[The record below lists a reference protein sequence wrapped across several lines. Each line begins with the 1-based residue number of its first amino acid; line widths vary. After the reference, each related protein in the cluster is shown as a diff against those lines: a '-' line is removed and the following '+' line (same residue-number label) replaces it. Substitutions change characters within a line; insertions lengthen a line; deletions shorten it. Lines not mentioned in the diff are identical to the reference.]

1 MASVARTLPLTTI
14 TANFRLRLRTV
25 TKHGLTRSIVPHELV
40 CYTQL
45 RRGSVKMERLERNS
59 GELPAIP
66 CWRNRSF
73 S

>member
-1 MASVARTLPLTTI
+1 VASVARTLPLAI
-14 TANFRLRLRTV
+14 IAANFRLPLGTV

-45 RRGSVKMERLERNS
+45 RRGNIKMERLERNS